1 MTSDYSPS
9 VAARARANALLD
21 RILLVDGHNDLPIV
35 VRLKAKGDIAAYD
48 LAKPHQET
56 DTDIPRLKAGR
67 LTAQFWAAFVPTRAT
82 NPARY
87 ALEQIDV
94 ARRIAETYPDVFL
107 QATKASDVR
116 RAKAAGKIASF
127 ITVESGIGLENSLD
141 PLRIWHAAGVRI
153 LTLCHN
159 ETLDWI
165 DSATDVPRVP
175 GHLHSFGAAVVR
187 ECNRL
192 GIMVDLAHVAPPAM
206 HKVLDAT
213 RAPVLWSHSC
223 AYALTNHPRNV
234 PDDVLARVRA
244 NGGIVMPTFVPEF
257 ISQHSKDYVDE
268 FKEHGKTKAG
278 LDMDQAL
285 AAKAKRAGPW
295 PKGTL
300 ADWLDHLDYIVAKV
314 GIDHVGIGSDFFGG
328 PAPVGLDDVACF
340 PNLIAGLVDRGYD
353 DRAIEKI
360 AGANL
365 LRVFCKVEATARR
378 LSRQEAPAIGHI
390 EDFRTA

>member
-1 MTSDYSPS
+1 MTSSYTPS
-9 VAARARANALLD
+9 ATARARAHALLD
-21 RILLVDGHNDLPIV
+21 RILLVDAHNDLPIV
-35 VRLKAKGDIAAYD
+35 VRLKAKGDVRAYD
-48 LAKPHQET
+48 LARSHQET

-82 NPARY
+82 NHARF
-87 ALEQIDV
+87 ALEQIDI
-94 ARRIAETYPDVFL
+94 ARRIAETYPDVFV
-107 QATKASDVR
+107 QATKAADVR

-127 ITVESGIGLENSLD
+127 ITVESGIGLENSLA
-141 PLRIWHAAGVRI
+141 PLRVWHAAGVRL

-165 DSATDVPRVP
+165 DSATDLPRVP
-175 GHLHSFGAAVVR
+175 GHLHPFGAAVVR

-234 PDDVLARVRA
+234 PDDILARVRE

-257 ISQHSKDYVDE
+257 ISQGSKDYVDE
-268 FKEHGKTKAG
+268 FKAHGKTKPD
-278 LDMDQAL
+278 LDIDSAL
-285 AAKAKRAGPW
+285 AEKAKRAGPW

-300 ADWLDHLDYIVAKV
+300 ADWLDHLDYIVGKV

-328 PAPVGLDDVACF
+328 PTPVGLEDVACF

-353 DRAIEKI
+353 DHAIEKI

-365 LRVFCKVEATARR
+365 LRVFRKVEATARR
-378 LSRQEAPAIGHI
+378 LSKSEAPATGHI
-390 EDFRTA
+390 EDFRTG

>member
-1 MTSDYSPS
+1 MTRAYTPS
-9 VAARARANALLD
+9 AAARARAEALLD
-21 RILLVDGHNDLPIV
+21 KIPLVDAHNDLPIV
-35 VRLKAKGDIAAYD
+35 LRLKAKGDIATYD
-48 LAKPHQET
+48 LSRSHQET
-56 DTDIPRLKAGR
+56 DTDIPRLKAGKVA
-67 LTAQFWAAFVPTRAT
+67 AQFWAAFVPTRAT
-82 NPARY
+82 NHARFT
-87 ALEQIDV
+87 LEQIDI
-94 ARRIAETYPDVFL
+94 ARRIAEIYPDVFL

-127 ITVESGIGLENSLD
+127 VTVESGVGLENSLA
-141 PLRIWHAAGVRI
+141 PLRVWHAAGVRL

-165 DSATDVPRVP
+165 DSATDAPRVQ
-175 GHLHSFGAAVVR
+175 GALHPFGAAVVR

-192 GIMVDLAHVAPPAM
+192 GVMVDLAHVAPPAM

-223 AYALTNHPRNV
+223 AQALTNHPRNV

-244 NGGIVMPTFVPEF
+244 NGGLVMPTFVPEF
-257 ISQHSKDYVDE
+257 ISQPSKDWVDE

-278 LDMDQAL
+278 IDMDVEL
-285 AAKAKRAGPW
+285 AEKAKRAGPW

-300 ADWLDHLDYIVAKV
+300 ADWLDHLDYIVGKV

-328 PAPVGLDDVACF
+328 PTPAGLEDVACF
-340 PNLIAGLVDRGYD
+340 PNLVAGLIERGYD

-365 LRVFCKVEATARR
+365 VRVFRKVEATARR
-378 LSRQEAPAIGHI
+378 LSRVEAPAIGTLQ
-390 EDFRTA
+390 DFH